1 MVVLIKI
8 IQLLFSLSILVL
20 VHEFGHFLFAK
31 IFKVKVEK
39 FYIFFDYKFSLL
51 KFNYKGTEYGIGWI
65 PLGGYTKIAG
75 MVDESMDTEHL
86 KKEPQPWEFRS
97 KKAWQRFLILFGGVL
112 MNVILA
118 IIINIFILWN
128 VGEQYLPNSSLK
140 YGLAVDSTFQA
151 LGMKNGDV
159 VIAIDEHPVNSFTEI
174 IPTLLLEKG
183 NNIIVQRGDSTVS
196 IAVPSDFLNKLI
208 KQDEPVQYF
217 LPRFPFIID
226 SVATNSAAAEAGL
239 QKGDHIIGIQDSL
252 VPYFSDIKALLQKYK
267 NQEVTLWVLRNND
280 TVALNVNVPSTGI
293 IGVVPVS
300 DLSKFFEIQSF
311 KYSFWQSIPK
321 GFSRTWEVLTS
332 YVKQLKLI
340 FSKDVKGYEG
350 LGGFITMGKI
360 FPGQWDWLA
369 FWNLTAFLSIML
381 AVLNIIPIPGLDGG
395 HILFVLVEM
404 ITRRKPSEKFLI
416 AAQYVGLILLL
427 ALVVYANLNDVI
439 RLFR

>member
-1 MVVLIKI
+1 MTVIIKI
-8 IQLLFSLSILVL
+8 LQLLFALSILIL

-75 MVDESMDTEHL
+75 MVDESMDTDHL
-86 KKEPQPWEFRS
+86 KNEPQPWEFRS

-112 MNVILA
+112 MNVLLA
-118 IIINIFILWN
+118 IVINIFILWN
-128 VGEQYLPNSSLK
+128 IGEQYLPNSSLK

-151 LGMKNGDV
+151 IGLRNGDLV
-159 VIAIDEHPVNSFTEI
+159 VAIDDHPVNSFTEI

-183 NNIIVQRGDSTVS
+183 NTIIVQRGDSLVY
-196 IAVPSDFLNKLI
+196 IPVPSDFLNKLI
-208 KQDEPVQYF
+208 KQDEPIQF
-217 LPRFPFIID
+217 FFPRFPFIID
-226 SVATNSAAAEAGL
+226 SVVENSAAALAGL
-239 QKGDHIIGIQDSL
+239 QKGDKIIGIQDTIT
-252 VPYFSDIKALLQKYK
+252 PYFTDIKALLQNYK
-267 NQEVTLWVLRNND
+267 DQEVDLWVVRNND
-280 TVALNVNVPSTGI
+280 TITLNVAVLIDRYHWGDA
-293 IGVVPVS
+293 GM
-300 DLSKFFEIQSF
+300 DLSQFFEIYSY
-311 KYSFWQSIPK
+311 KYTFWQSIPR
-321 GFSRTWEVLTS
+321 GFNRTWEIINS
-332 YVKQLKLI
+332 YVKQLGLI
-340 FSKDVKGYEG
+340 FSKEVKGYEG

-360 FPGQWDWLA
+360 FPGQWNWLA

-404 ITRRKPSEKFLI
+404 ITGRKPSEKFLI
-416 AAQYVGLILLL
+416 GAQFIGLMFLL
-427 ALVVYANLNDVI
+427 ALVIYANLNDII